1 MSIFLDVLKN
11 LALQRGL
18 GSLEKRIN
26 QYYSDGDD
34 DNTDQFAS
42 RQRDMGLGS
51 ILGRTAA
58 FGLLGPILGPLA
70 FAFGRGIMS
79 RRNQMS
85 LMPSG
90 DPNQI
95 TSDPRGTFTA
105 EGMQFENIQD
115 ALGSTD
121 PNKDINYNTGVI
133 TDKTTGKEI
142 GNVYDEVALTNVP
155 APPAYDFDDSSGDS
169 GSNGGGSSSA
179 STAGD
184 APGYSGPSPFR
195 YGGLASLYR

>member
-1 MSIFLDVLKN
+1 MSILFDLVKQAAIN
-11 LALQRGL
+11 RGVASLQ
-18 GSLEKRIN
+18 KRIG

-34 DNTDQFAS
+34 DTNQFVS
-42 RQRDMGLGS
+42 NQRQGLGS
-51 ILGRTAA
+51 IIGRTAA
-58 FGLLGPILGPLA
+58 FGLLGPILGPIA
-70 FAFGRGIMS
+70 FALGKGIMG
-79 RRNQMS
+79 RRNKMS

-142 GNVYDEVALTNVP
+142 GNVYDEVALTNVSE
-155 APPAYDFDDSSGDS
+155 PPAYDFDDSSSD
-169 GSNGGGSSSA
+169 GGGGGTGTMDA
-179 STAGD
+179 SD
-184 APGYSGPSPFR
+184 FSDDSPGTPFR

>member
-34 DNTDQFAS
+34 DNTNQFAS

-79 RRNQMS
+79 RRNQ
-85 LMPSG
+85 
-90 DPNQI
+90 
-95 TSDPRGTFTA
+95 
-105 EGMQFENIQD
+105 
-115 ALGSTD
+115 
-121 PNKDINYNTGVI
+121 IN
-133 TDKTTGKEI
+133 
-142 GNVYDEVALTNVP
+142 
-155 APPAYDFDDSSGDS
+155 
-169 GSNGGGSSSA
+169 
-179 STAGD
+179 
-184 APGYSGPSPFR
+184 
-195 YGGLASLYR
+195 